1 MVKRKRTNS
10 DLQVIIPKSKDRAIG
25 TTLQTWSG
33 RVKQHIKCESMQAF
47 HCFFHFHIAGDE
59 DLDI

>member
-33 RVKQHIKCESMQAF
+33 TVSNSCPTCGIRRV
-47 HCFFHFHIAGDE
+47 
-59 DLDI
+59 DLDTNPVICQE

>member
-33 RVKQHIKCESMQAF
+33 RVKQFLSYMWHRRV
-47 HCFFHFHIAGDE
+47 
-59 DLDI
+59 DLDTNPVKCQE